1 MYLGFPVQCWVETF
15 SKMGKV
21 ARKIIKIVNPRDR
34 KITFKKR
41 HDGVMK
47 KIHELGVLC
56 DQDTF
61 LFVRDRGTQRVR
73 MFSSSNERF
82 IPHYATIK
90 QEDRKGPSD
99 MQRYYEKTKKAPIAN
114 GSTTIPSGDEL
125 EHKRDVY
132 KALFQQALACHGI
145 LQNVLSLRFQS

>member
-1 MYLGFPVQCWVETF
+1 
-15 SKMGKV
+15 MGKV
-21 ARKIIKIVNPRDR
+21 ARKIIKILNPRDR

-61 LFVRDRGTQRVR
+61 FFVRDRVTQRVR

-82 IPHYATIK
+82 IPHYATIT
-90 QEDRKGPSD
+90 QEDRKGPGD
-99 MQRYYEKTKKAPIAN
+99 MQRYYEKTKKPPVPDAP
-114 GSTTIPSGDEL
+114 SPIPSGDESQHRL
-125 EHKRDVY
+125 DLYRS
-132 KALFQQALACHGI
+132 LLQQGLACHGI
-145 LQNVLSLRFQS
+145 LQNLLSLQFK

>member
-1 MYLGFPVQCWVETF
+1 
-15 SKMGKV
+15 MGKV

-41 HDGVMK
+41 YDGVMK
-47 KIHELGVLC
+47 KIHELGILC

-61 LFVRDRGTQRVR
+61 LFVRDRVTQRVR

-99 MQRYYEKTKKAPIAN
+99 MQRYYEKTKKSPIPDAPMPISSSD
-114 GSTTIPSGDEL
+114 GSP
-125 EHKRDVY
+125 HKRAVY
-132 KALFQQALACHGI
+132 KALLQQGLACHGI
-145 LQNVLSLRFQS
+145 LQNLLSLRFQ

>member
-1 MYLGFPVQCWVETF
+1 
-15 SKMGKV
+15 MGKV

-34 KITFKKR
+34 KITFNKR

-61 LFVRDRGTQRVR
+61 LFVRDRVTQRVR

-82 IPHYATIK
+82 IPHYGTIK

-99 MQRYYEKTKKAPIAN
+99 MQRHYKKTKQLPISVA
-114 GSTTIPSGDEL
+114 STPIPSSEKSQDRL
-125 EHKRDVY
+125 EIY
-132 KALFQQALACHGI
+132 KALFQQGLACHGI
-145 LQNVLSLRFQS
+145 LKNLLSLRSQ

>member
-1 MYLGFPVQCWVETF
+1 
-15 SKMGKV
+15 MGKV

-47 KIHELGVLC
+47 KIHELGILC

-61 LFVRDRGTQRVR
+61 FFVRDRVTQRVR

-99 MQRYYEKTKKAPIAN
+99 MQRYYEKTKKAPVPGA
-114 GSTTIPSGDEL
+114 STPIPSSDEGPR
-125 EHKRDVY
+125 KRAVY
-132 KALFQQALACHGI
+132 KALLQQSLACHGI
-145 LQNVLSLRFQS
+145 LHNLLSHRFQ